1 MTPNI
6 PPLPELRFA
15 EIPVT
20 SRGRYLGDRW
30 SYMQAGPPDAPP
42 LVLLHGVGA
51 NSMHWRFQLA
61 GLSDRFRVVAW
72 NAPGYVLSDGF
83 RTEAPG
89 CKDFADALDDFLAAL
104 GLDRINVLAN
114 SFGTRVAQSFA
125 IHHPGR
131 IIRLA
136 MTGTGI
142 GRRGLSDDE
151 KQKTLATRAAQI
163 ASGGFGFGAR
173 VNALLGPK
181 ASAETVELVRG
192 VTRATNPRGFLHGVM
207 LGLADGYSPDE
218 VAGSLACPVLMIC
231 GREDKVNPIE
241 TNAAVLL
248 KAVPHARLEVLEEC
262 GHLPEV
268 EAPDEVNAMLRSFFA
283 A

>member
-1 MTPNI
+1 
-6 PPLPELRFA
+6 
-15 EIPVT
+15 
-20 SRGRYLGDRW
+20 
-30 SYMQAGPPDAPP
+30 
-42 LVLLHGVGA
+42 
-51 NSMHWRFQLA
+51 MHWRFQLA

-72 NAPGYVLSDGF
+72 NAPGYLLSDGF
-83 RTEAPG
+83 KTEAPG
-89 CKDFADALDDFLAAL
+89 CRDFAAALDDFLAAL
-104 GLDRINVLAN
+104 GLDRINILAN

-136 MTGTGI
+136 LTGTGV
-142 GRRGLSDDE
+142 GPRGLSEEE
-151 KQKTLATRAAQI
+151 KKKVLATRAAQI

-181 ASAETVELVRG
+181 ASAETIELVRG

-218 VAGSLACPVLMIC
+218 VAASLTCPVLMIC
-231 GREDKVNPIE
+231 GREDKVNPLE
-241 TNAAVLL
+241 TNSAVLL
-248 KAVPHARLEVLEEC
+248 KALPHARLEVLEDC

-268 EAPDEVNAMLRSFFA
+268 EAPNEVNAILRNFFGA
-283 A
+283 

>member
-1 MTPNI
+1 MKPDI

-15 EIPVT
+15 EIP
-20 SRGRYLGDRW
+20 SRSRDRYLGDRW
-30 SYMQAGPPDAPP
+30 SYMAAGRPDAPA

-61 GLSDRFRVVAW
+61 GLSDIFRVIAW
-72 NAPGYVLSDGF
+72 NAPGYLLSDGF
-83 RTEAPG
+83 RTETPG
-89 CKDFADALDDFLAAL
+89 CRDFADALDDFLAAL

-131 IIRLA
+131 IIRIA

-142 GRRGLSDDE
+142 GPRGLSDEE
-151 KQKTLATRAAQI
+151 KKKTLATRAAQI

-181 ASAETVELVRG
+181 ASAQTVELVRG
-192 VTRATNPRGFLHGVM
+192 VTRATNPRGFMQGVM

-218 VAGSLACPVLMIC
+218 VAGSLTCPVLMIC
-231 GREDKVNPIE
+231 GREDRVNPIE
-241 TNAAVLL
+241 TNSAVLL
-248 KAVPHARLEVLEEC
+248 KALPHARLEVLDGC

-268 EAPDEVNAMLRSFFA
+268 EMPGEVNAMLRSFFA